1 MTPPPRFRSVRT
13 SPPVERDIR
22 ASSAEQF
29 LLLLSP
35 IASGWNNAP
44 RDWIF
49 RGVGDA
55 EKFTLVPSAL
65 RMPPPVLKYTNKSL
79 LDPRTHSQQVEA
91 EYDLLWD
98 FFRVADAQGLL
109 IPEDSQIYRS
119 PWASTPI
126 HRGVVAAKA
135 GDGPW
140 PFDELMSLVALAQH
154 HGVPTRLMDW
164 SNDAFIAAYFGA
176 ADAAIRLEHG
186 ESSDSLLAVWC
197 LNWRYVW
204 KRWPGKKPDDIEVL
218 LVMAPRAT
226 NPNLHAQ
233 GGLFTVHIVKPG
245 KSSAPI
251 NRDPLDLVIEKRRG
265 SIAIKAPVMRQITL
279 PIRES
284 GRLLRLLAAHNIHAA
299 SIFPGFD
306 GVVKYLKEWRR
317 WDEPPPSGDLPIH

>member
-1 MTPPPRFRSVRT
+1 MKTSRKSHSART
-13 SPPVERDIR
+13 VPAVERDISV
-22 ASSAEQF
+22 SSAAKF
-29 LLLLSP
+29 LRLLSP
-35 IASGWNNAP
+35 IEGSWNDAP

-49 RGVGDA
+49 RGLGDS
-55 EKFTLVPSAL
+55 EKFTLVPSSL
-65 RMPPPVLKYTNKSL
+65 RLPVPVLKYSEKSL
-79 LDPRTHSQQVEA
+79 IQPRTHSDQVEV

-119 PWASTPI
+119 PWASAPI
-126 HRGVVAAKA
+126 HEGVRAAIA
-135 GDGPW
+135 GAGPW
-140 PFDELMSLVALAQH
+140 PFDELMSLAALAQH

-176 ADAAIRLEHG
+176 ADAAIRLERG
-186 ESSDSLLAVWC
+186 EPGDSRFAVWC

-204 KRWPGKKPDDIEVL
+204 ERWPGDNPDNIKVL

-233 GGLFTVHIVKPG
+233 GGVFTVHIVKPG
-245 KSSAPI
+245 TASAPI
-251 NRDPLDLVIEKRRG
+251 NRDPLDHVIEKCRG
-265 SIAIKAPVMRQITL
+265 SVAIKAPVMRQITL

-306 GVVKYLKEWRR
+306 GVLKYLKEWRR
-317 WDEPPPSGDLPIH
+317 WDKPPLSGDLPIH